1 MNHMQH
7 SLDAYNALMAF
18 LDEHHASYRLIDH
31 ESEGRT
37 EIVSKMR
44 GHSIA
49 AAAKC
54 IIIMIKKGKKEK
66 RYILGVVPGDAK
78 IDLNAV
84 KQLYSGS
91 YASFADQNIAEE
103 LSGCVSGTIL
113 PFTFSSELELVVDP
127 RLLQYDEIFFNAAR
141 LDRSLAL
148 KTSSYLKIAKPRLE
162 EIALYEDSKKV
173 NAEMAHEE
181 RVDELYAMRHSAA
194 HVLAQAVLEMF
205 PKAKLGVGP
214 VIDDGFYY
222 DFELPRTLIPEDL
235 DILQKKMEHI
245 VSEDQKFVRQE
256 TESQKVL
263 EFLKAAGQAF
273 KVELAEEF
281 LVEGKQL
288 SLYENISKDGHVK
301 FVDLCR
307 GGHTKSTR
315 GIGAFKLNK
324 IAAAYWRGKETN
336 PQLQR
341 IYGLCFGN
349 KEQLNA
355 HLQMLIEAEKRDHR
369 KLGKELEIFMFSDEV
384 GAGLP
389 LWLPNGA
396 ILVEELEKLA
406 KQVEFD
412 GDYKRVRT
420 PHITKG
426 TLYHKSGHLPYYAE
440 TMFPP
445 MVMDD
450 EEYYLK
456 PMNCPHHHLIYAN
469 KTRSYRDL
477 PIRLAEYGHCYR
489 YEDSGA
495 LFGLMRVRS
504 MCMNDAH
511 IYCTPEQFESEFIKV
526 MELYK
531 IYAKIFDIKKMVM
544 RLSLHDEEGLG
555 KKYVNEPELW
565 IQTEEQVRQA
575 IIKTGIEF
583 VEAPGEAA
591 FYGPKID
598 VEVWSAIGR
607 EFTLATNQLDFAVP
621 KRFNLT
627 YVDSDGKE
635 KTPLCIH
642 RAPLSTHE
650 RFIGFLIEHF
660 AGAFPTWLS
669 PVQAIVLPVSEK
681 FLDYA
686 KEVEAALKAA
696 NVRVEI
702 DDTAESLGKKIRG
715 AEKRKIPWMLVV
727 GEQEVADKTVA
738 ARNYH
743 TKKQESIV
751 LDVFVKQIVEE
762 ITLRA
767 LPEVSEKDKI

>member
-1 MNHMQH
+1 MH
-7 SLDAYNALMAF
+7 
-18 LDEHHASYRLIDH
+18 
-31 ESEGRT
+31 
-37 EIVSKMR
+37 K
-44 GHSIA
+44 
-49 AAAKC
+49 
-54 IIIMIKKGKKEK
+54 
-66 RYILGVVPGDAK
+66 
-78 IDLNAV
+78 
-84 KQLYSGS
+84 
-91 YASFADQNIAEE
+91 E
-103 LSGCVSGTIL
+103 LS
-113 PFTFSSELELVVDP
+113 EE
-127 RLLQYDEIFFNAAR
+127 N
-141 LDRSLAL
+141 L
-148 KTSSYLKIAKPRLE
+148 K
-162 EIALYEDSKKV
+162 D
-173 NAEMAHEE
+173 H
-181 RVDELYAMRHSAA
+181 LYAMRHSAA

-205 PKAKLGVGP
+205 PDAKLGIGP
-214 VIDDGFYY
+214 VIENGFYY
-222 DFELPRTLIPEDL
+222 DFLLDRALTPEDL
-235 DILQKKMEHI
+235 P
-245 VSEDQKFVRQE
+245 
-256 TESQKVL
+256 VL
-263 EFLKAAGQAF
+263 EDKMRKIVNQDQRFERNEEEPEAVIAALEKRKQPF
-273 KVELAEEF
+273 KVELAKEF
-281 LVEGKQL
+281 IEAGQTITFYKNVTKEG
-288 SLYENISKDGHVK
+288 ETK
-301 FVDLCR
+301 FIDLCR
-307 GGHTKSTR
+307 GGHLESTK

-341 IYGLCFGN
+341 IYGLCFEN

-355 HLQMLIEAEKRDHR
+355 HLQMLAEAEKRDHR
-369 KLGKELEIFMFSDEV
+369 KLGKELEIFMLSEEV

-396 ILVEELEKLA
+396 ILVEELERLA

-412 GDYKRVRT
+412 GGYKRVRT

-426 TLYHKSGHLPYYAE
+426 TLYEKSGHLPYYAE

-450 EEYYLK
+450 EKYYLK

-511 IYCTPEQFESEFIKV
+511 IYCMPEQFESEFLKV
-526 MELYK
+526 LEIYK
-531 IYAKIFDIKKMVM
+531 HYFEIFGIKKYVM
-544 RLSLHDEEGLG
+544 RLSLHDKEGLG

-565 IQTEEQVRQA
+565 LETEEKVRNVM
-575 IIKTGIEF
+575 IKSGVNF

-598 VEVWSAIGR
+598 VEIWSAIGR

-621 KRFNLT
+621 KRFDLT
-627 YVDSDGKE
+627 YVDSDGQE
-635 KTPLCIH
+635 KTPLCVH

-660 AGAFPTWLS
+660 AGAFPTWLA
-669 PVQAIVLPVSEK
+669 PVQAMVLPVSDK

-686 KEVEAALKAA
+686 KEVEAALKAV
-696 NVRVEI
+696 NVRVET
-702 DDTAESLGKKIRG
+702 DDSAESLGKKIRG

-743 TKKQESIV
+743 TKKQEGIA
-751 LDVFVKQIVEE
+751 LDTFVKQVAEE
-762 ITLRA
+762 IATRA
-767 LPEVSEKDKI
+767 LPKEAEEA